1 MASDSAALFVSV
13 EALEQFTGKKR
24 ASAQARFL
32 AQLGLKFTQRL
43 DGTIALRREELDAY
57 TLSRRIA
64 AKPVWQPDLSALD
77 EAS

>member
-1 MASDSAALFVSV
+1 MASDNATLFVSA
-13 EALEQFTGKKR
+13 EALQQFTGKKR

-43 DGTIALRREELDAY
+43 DGTIALRREELDAC
-57 TLSRRIA
+57 TLTRRVA
-64 AKPVWQPDLSALD
+64 TKPLWQPDLSALD